1 MTKEFA
7 KAICGNAAFSTAFD
21 PVAGAERRAAEAVR
35 VADMLGRA
43 TPPEAM
49 QVAPVAPARGPMQLV
64 QGFDLAPGGT
74 RRRASAHWRAACAL
88 VVMVEQARQRHDAE
102 RPFVPPFT
110 AAHLATAAA
119 YRALTE
125 WRDGSGIKCASIEAG
140 RACAGDESD
149 FLQRNLDR
157 GRELDKVH
165 RAIGA
170 GVAMSPRRH
179 MDRDNARHA
188 ISDRAVVDMV
198 VLAGRDLSAVL
209 RAYGWQPKGE
219 HRKLIRAAL
228 CGSLDR
234 MRDLLG

>member
-1 MTKEFA
+1 MTKEFDHR
-7 KAICGNAAFSTAFD
+7 AITTVFNPAD
-21 PVAGAERRAAEAVR
+21 GALRLAAEARR
-35 VADMLGRA
+35 VADVLGRA
-43 TPPEAM
+43 TPPDAM

-110 AAHLATAAA
+110 AAHLGTAAA
-119 YRALTE
+119 YRVLTE

-140 RACAGDESD
+140 RACAGGGSD
-149 FLQRNLDR
+149 FLQRYLDR
-157 GRELDKVH
+157 GATLDAAH

-209 RAYGWQPKGE
+209 RAFGWQPKGE
-219 HRKLIRAAL
+219 HRKLLRAAL
-228 CGSLDR
+228 CGGLDR

>member
-1 MTKEFA
+1 MTKEFDRPS
-7 KAICGNAAFSTAFD
+7 FSTAFD
-21 PVAGAERRAAEAVR
+21 PRAGADRRAAEAVR
-35 VADMLGRA
+35 VAGMLDRA

-49 QVAPVAPARGPMQLV
+49 RAAPVAPARGPMQLV
-64 QGFDLAPGGT
+64 SQFEVMPGGT
-74 RRRASAHWRAACAL
+74 RRRASPHWRAACAL

-119 YRALTE
+119 YRILTE

-140 RACAGDESD
+140 RACAGGGAD
-149 FLQRNLDR
+149 FMDRYLDR
-157 GRELDKVH
+157 GATLDAVH

-198 VLAGRDLSAVL
+198 VLAGRDLRAVL
-209 RAYGWQPKGE
+209 RAYGWQADSK
-219 HRKLIRAAL
+219 HRKMLRAAL
-228 CGSLDR
+228 CAALDR